1 MQHEPSQQGGTAV
14 TGPAVEAQN
23 VVKRFGQGTAEVR
36 ALDDVSVTVARGE
49 FFTLLGPSGC
59 GKTTLLRC
67 IAGFE
72 TPTAGRILLNGQD
85 ITHEPPNRRR
95 VNTVFQS
102 YALFP
107 HLTVARNVA
116 FGLEMLGKPRA
127 EVSRTTER
135 MLALVR
141 LDQMADRRPDALS
154 GGQQQRVALARAL
167 ATEPEV
173 LLLDEPLSA
182 LDLKLR
188 KEMQSELKRLQ
199 HETGITF
206 VFVTH
211 DQEEALTM
219 SDRIGVMSAGRLLQ
233 VGPPQEIYNRPV
245 DRFVADF
252 IGETNFLP
260 ARAEGGVLRLP
271 SGELLGEGAG
281 QGAVTVAIRPEQI
294 RLTGA
299 GEPGAIP
306 ATVEGATYL
315 GTDSHVHLR
324 LRDGT
329 PVVARVQSDPG
340 GDSPMLPGTAVGLR
354 PAPGAVQVLAD

>member
-1 MQHEPSQQGGTAV
+1 MTA
-14 TGPAVEAQN
+14 GPAVEAKH
-23 VVKRFGQGTAEVR
+23 VVKRFGQGSGEVR

-72 TPTAGRILLNGQD
+72 TPTEGRILLNGQD
-85 ITHEPPNRRR
+85 ITADPPNRRR

-107 HLTVARNVA
+107 HLTVAHNVS
-116 FGLEMLGKPRA
+116 FGLEMMGKPLA
-127 EVSRTTER
+127 EVASTTER

-141 LDQMADRRPDALS
+141 LDTLANRRPDALS

-167 ATEPEV
+167 APQPEV

-219 SDRIGVMSAGRLLQ
+219 SDRIGVMSAGKLLQ
-233 VGPPQEIYNRPV
+233 VGPPREIYNRPLN
-245 DRFVADF
+245 RFVADF

-260 ARAEGGVLRLP
+260 ATAQGGVLRLL
-271 SGELLGEGAG
+271 SGELLGEGTGHHSG
-281 QGAVTVAIRPEQI
+281 QGPVTVAIRPEQI
-294 RLTGA
+294 RLTDA
-299 GEPGAIP
+299 TEPGAIP
-306 ATVEGATYL
+306 AKVEGATYL
-315 GTDSHVHLR
+315 GTDSHLHLR
-324 LRDGT
+324 LSDGT
-329 PVVARVQSDPG
+329 PVVARIQSNPS
-340 GDSPMLPGTAVGLR
+340 GDAALAPGTPVGLR
-354 PAPGAVQVLAD
+354 PVPGAVQVLAD